1 MRMSLYTSLT
11 DLILAFLFRTEFY
24 GNTAGDHR
32 TVSPEHP
39 PEGARRS
46 TSVEGDSPL
55 NDDNAGASDD
65 SDIVELND
73 DLQRF
78 LILDDREIPR
88 QTEEI
93 Y

>member
-1 MRMSLYTSLT
+1 MCQICIVNRPNSCVLL
-11 DLILAFLFRTEFY
+11 RTEFY

-32 TVSPEHP
+32 TISPEHP
-39 PEGARRS
+39 PEGARRRV
-46 TSVEGDSPL
+46 SVEGDSVL
-55 NDDNAGASDD
+55 NGNNVSVSDD
-65 SDIVELND
+65 SDIVELKDN
-73 DLQRF
+73 LRRF